1 MIIKVK
7 TLSDNAKIPAYA
19 TSGSAG
25 VDLCSSVSLTI
36 EPGKIALVKTN
47 LSFEMPPNIEAQ
59 IRSRSGLAIK
69 NGIFV
74 LNAPGTIDSDYRGDV
89 GVILANFGEKSFD
102 VNIGDRIAQMVFAK
116 VIKPDF
122 SEAAELSGT
131 ERGTGGFGHTG
142 V

>member
-1 MIIKVK
+1 MIVKIK
-7 TLSDNAKIPAYA
+7 TLSENAKVPEYA
-19 TSGSAG
+19 TTGSAG
-25 VDLCSSVSLTI
+25 VDLSSAVSLTI

-47 LSFEMPPNIEAQ
+47 ISIEMPANIEAQ

-89 GVILANFGEKSFD
+89 GVILANFGENAFV
-102 VNIGDRIAQMVFAK
+102 VNVGDRIAQMVFAK
-116 VIKPDF
+116 VIKPNF
-122 SEAAELSGT
+122 STSTELSET
-131 ERGTGGFGHTG
+131 IRGDGGFGHTG

>member
-7 TLSDNAKIPAYA
+7 TLSENAKLPVYA

-25 VDLCSSVSLTI
+25 VDLCSAVSLTI
-36 EPGKIALVKTN
+36 DPGKIALVKTN
-47 LSFEMPPNIEAQ
+47 LSLEMPPNIEAQ

-89 GVILANFGEKSFD
+89 GVILANFSEKAFD
-102 VNIGDRIAQMVFAK
+102 VKIGDRIAQMVFAK

-122 SEAAELSGT
+122 SEAAELSTT
-131 ERGTGGFGHTG
+131 ERGAGGFGHTG

>member
-1 MIIKVK
+1 MIIKIK
-7 TLSDNAKIPAYA
+7 TFSENAKIPSYA
-19 TSGSAG
+19 TAGSAG
-25 VDLCSSVSLTI
+25 VDLCSAVAVTI

-47 LSFEMPPNIEAQ
+47 LSLEMPPNIEGQ

-89 GVILANFGEKSFD
+89 GVILANFGEKTFE

-116 VIKPDF
+116 VIKPEF
-122 SEAAELSGT
+122 VEARELSTT

>member
-7 TLSDNAKIPAYA
+7 TLSENAKLPVYA

-25 VDLCSSVSLTI
+25 VDLCSAVSLTI
-36 EPGKIALVKTN
+36 DPGKIALVKTN
-47 LSFEMPPNIEAQ
+47 LSLEMPSNIEAQ

-122 SEAAELSGT
+122 SEAAELSAT
-131 ERGTGGFGHTG
+131 ERGAGGFGHTG

>member
-7 TLSDNAKIPAYA
+7 TLSENAKMPAYA
-19 TSGSAG
+19 TPGSAG
-25 VDLCSSVSLTI
+25 VDLCSAVSLTI
-36 EPGKIALVKTN
+36 DPGKLVKTN
-47 LSFEMPPNIEAQ
+47 LSLEMPPNIEAQ

-89 GVILANFGEKSFD
+89 GVILANFSEEAFD
-102 VNIGDRIAQMVFAK
+102 VKIGDRIAQMVFAK

-122 SEAAELSGT
+122 SEAAELSTT
-131 ERGTGGFGHTG
+131 ERGAGGFGHTG

>member
-7 TLSDNAKIPAYA
+7 TLSENTKLPVYA

-25 VDLCSSVSLTI
+25 VDLCSAVSLTI
-36 EPGKIALVKTN
+36 DPGKIALVKTN
-47 LSFEMPPNIEAQ
+47 LSLEMPPNIEAQ

-122 SEAAELSGT
+122 SEAAELSAT
-131 ERGTGGFGHTG
+131 ERGAGGFGHTG

>member
-1 MIIKVK
+1 MIIKIK
-7 TLSDNAKIPAYA
+7 TFSENAKIPFYA

-25 VDLCSSVSLTI
+25 VDLCSAVAVTI

-47 LSFEMPPNIEAQ
+47 LSLEMPPNIEGQ

-89 GVILANFGEKSFD
+89 GVIHAS
-102 VNIGDRIAQMVFAK
+102 
-116 VIKPDF
+116 
-122 SEAAELSGT
+122 
-131 ERGTGGFGHTG
+131 
-142 V
+142 

>member
-7 TLSDNAKIPAYA
+7 TLSDNAKIPGYA

-25 VDLCSSVSLTI
+25 VDLCSAVSLTI

-47 LSFEMPPNIEAQ
+47 LSLEMPLNIEAQ

-89 GVILANFGEKSFD
+89 GVILANFGEKAFD

-122 SEAAELSGT
+122 SEAVELSST
-131 ERGTGGFGHTG
+131 DRGAGGFGHTG

>member
-7 TLSDNAKIPAYA
+7 TLSENAKLPVYA

-25 VDLCSSVSLTI
+25 VDLCSAVSLTI
-36 EPGKIALVKTN
+36 DPGKIALVKTN
-47 LSFEMPPNIEAQ
+47 LSLEMPPNIEAQ

-122 SEAAELSGT
+122 SEAAELSAT
-131 ERGTGGFGHTG
+131 ERGAGGFGHTG

>member
-7 TLSDNAKIPAYA
+7 TLSENAKLPVYA

-25 VDLCSSVSLTI
+25 VDLCSAVSLTI
-36 EPGKIALVKTN
+36 DPGKIALVKTN
-47 LSFEMPPNIEAQ
+47 LSLEMPPNIEAQ

-89 GVILANFGEKSFD
+89 GVILANFSEEAFD
-102 VNIGDRIAQMVFAK
+102 VKIGDRIAQMVFAK

-122 SEAAELSGT
+122 SEAAELSTT
-131 ERGTGGFGHTG
+131 ERGAGGFGHTG

>member
-7 TLSDNAKIPAYA
+7 TLSENAKLPVYA

-25 VDLCSSVSLTI
+25 VDLCSAVSLTI
-36 EPGKIALVKTN
+36 DPGKIALVKTN
-47 LSFEMPPNIEAQ
+47 LSLEMPPNIEAQ

-74 LNAPGTIDSDYRGDV
+74 LNAPGTIDSDYRGNI
-89 GVILANFGEKSFD
+89 GVILANFGTKPFEVK
-102 VNIGDRIAQMVFAK
+102 IGDRIAQMVFAK
-116 VIKPDF
+116 VLRTNL
-122 SEAAELSGT
+122 ELSEELSET
-131 ERGTGGFGHTG
+131 SRGHGGFGHTG

>member
-1 MIIKVK
+1 MIVKIKK
-7 TLSDNAKIPAYA
+7 LSDNAKTPEYA
-19 TSGSAG
+19 TPGSAG
-25 VDLCSSVSLTI
+25 VDLCSAISTTI

-47 LSFEMPPNIEAQ
+47 ISIEMPPNIEAQ
-59 IRSRSGLAIK
+59 IRSRSGLAFK

-89 GVILANFGEKSFD
+89 GVILANFSDKAFNVG
-102 VNIGDRIAQMVFAK
+102 VGDRIAQMVFAK

-122 SEAAELSGT
+122 SESSDLST
-131 ERGTGGFGHTG
+131 TSRGAGGFGHTG

>member
-1 MIIKVK
+1 MIVKIKK
-7 TLSDNAKIPAYA
+7 LSDNAKTPEYA

-25 VDLCSSVSLTI
+25 VDLCSAISTTI

-47 LSFEMPPNIEAQ
+47 ISVEMPPNIEAQ
-59 IRSRSGLAIK
+59 IRSRSGLAFK

-89 GVILANFGEKSFD
+89 GVILANFSDKAF
-102 VNIGDRIAQMVFAK
+102 NINVGDRIAQMVFAK
-116 VIKPDF
+116 VIKPEF
-122 SEAAELSGT
+122 SESSDLST
-131 ERGTGGFGHTG
+131 TSRGEGGFGHTG

>member
-7 TLSDNAKIPAYA
+7 TLSENAKLPVYA
-19 TSGSAG
+19 TPGSAG
-25 VDLCSSVSLTI
+25 VDLCSAVSLTI
-36 EPGKIALVKTN
+36 DPGKIALVKTN
-47 LSFEMPPNIEAQ
+47 LSLEMPPNIEAQ

-89 GVILANFGEKSFD
+89 GVILANFSEKAFD
-102 VNIGDRIAQMVFAK
+102 VKIGDRIAQMVFAK

-122 SEAAELSGT
+122 SEAAELSTT
-131 ERGTGGFGHTG
+131 ERGAGGFGHTG

>member
-1 MIIKVK
+1 MIVKIKK
-7 TLSDNAKIPAYA
+7 LSDSAKTPEYA
-19 TSGSAG
+19 TPGSAG
-25 VDLCSSVSLTI
+25 VDLCSAISTTI

-47 LSFEMPPNIEAQ
+47 ISIEMPPNIEAQ
-59 IRSRSGLAIK
+59 IRSRSGLAFK

-89 GVILANFGEKSFD
+89 GVILANFSDNAFD
-102 VNIGDRIAQMVFAK
+102 VKVGDRIAQMVFAK

-122 SEAAELSGT
+122 SESSDLSLT
-131 ERGTGGFGHTG
+131 SRGDGGFGHTG